1 MINQIQN
8 TEMDILK
15 RNKENL
21 QFQIANDQRDVD
33 KIVKFVTKYKED
45 LIRQSNQEREAV
57 DMLALQEE
65 ELKSLHDESKALA
78 DELARERKQILKD
91 ELENRKKLQKLNYF
105 DERME
110 AVKATI
116 VTREKQIEDMQGA
129 DEDYDNRITD
139 TKSKIDRV
147 EETKV
152 KKRKYRAAKG
162 DAVDEMLANVINIKN
177 CDIPISRVGDGHYMF
192 GSKKIFTRIM
202 NGKLVVRVGG
212 GFMSM
217 DEFIA
222 TYAESERL
230 KLERMDPDDVDALHA
245 GNKDKTKIDAVPLS
259 NRAGSP
265 RFNRGGSGSPTS
277 KAAAGSPGATKGF
290 VGSPKH
296 YVANPGLSRKA
307 SNGNLK
313 K

>member
-1 MINQIQN
+1 
-8 TEMDILK
+8 
-15 RNKENL
+15 
-21 QFQIANDQRDVD
+21 
-33 KIVKFVTKYKED
+33 
-45 LIRQSNQEREAV
+45 
-57 DMLALQEE
+57 MLALQEE
-65 ELKSLHDESKALA
+65 ELKSLHDESKQLA
-78 DELARERKQILKD
+78 DELGRERKQILKD
-91 ELENRKKLQKLNYF
+91 ELENRKKLQKLDYF
-105 DERME
+105 DERMG

-116 VTREKQIEDMQGA
+116 VTREKQIEDMQAA
-129 DEDYDNRITD
+129 DEDYDNRIAD

-230 KLERMDPDDVDALHA
+230 KLERMDPDDVEALHA
-245 GNKDKTKIDAVPLS
+245 GNKDK
-259 NRAGSP
+259 
-265 RFNRGGSGSPTS
+265 
-277 KAAAGSPGATKGF
+277 
-290 VGSPKH
+290 
-296 YVANPGLSRKA
+296 
-307 SNGNLK
+307 
-313 K
+313 

>member
-1 MINQIQN
+1 MIDDKDKTLLNDLTKIRDLLNQRKIDQEGFTADATTVSSIMINQIQN

-15 RNKENL
+15 KNKENL
-21 QFQIANDQRDVD
+21 QFQIANDQRDVE
-33 KIVKFVTKYKED
+33 KIVKFVQKYKED
-45 LIRQSNQEREAV
+45 LARQSKQESEAV

-91 ELENRKKLQKLNYF
+91 ELENRKKLQKLDYF

-116 VTREKQIEDMQGA
+116 VTREKQIEDMQAA

-245 GNKDKTKIDAVPLS
+245 GNKDK
-259 NRAGSP
+259 
-265 RFNRGGSGSPTS
+265 
-277 KAAAGSPGATKGF
+277 
-290 VGSPKH
+290 
-296 YVANPGLSRKA
+296 
-307 SNGNLK
+307 
-313 K
+313 